1 MILVLTFDLEDDA
14 PADRWWNPILGYAEV
29 GAPVLPPHRLQAD
42 DGASVL
48 PTCARYTLHNLF
60 HCTTWLS
67 PIPTSI
73 E

>member
-48 PTCARYTLHNLF
+48 PTCARYTTCFIAPRGSL
-60 HCTTWLS
+60 
-67 PIPTSI
+67 PYPRA
-73 E
+73 

>member
-48 PTCARYTLHNLF
+48 PTCARNITCFIAPRGSLPY
-60 HCTTWLS
+60 
-67 PIPTSI
+67 PRA
-73 E
+73 